1 LRDPS
6 PWIEITM
13 TRIRVEPNK
22 LRQTAQRLEAIAD
35 RLRSL
40 GREALGIT
48 LNAPSYEG
56 QFGPKARTMGLEA
69 EARLVTQADRT
80 SALCE
85 ELIAKAEAFEAAD
98 QRSLAALHQ
107 LGESMGEWMEQAA
120 PILASLAMA
129 SAFPWQLVQ
138 RHLRLGSLINA
149 DGPSL
154 GPLGPPPIGPDP
166 PEGIPLR
173 VWYHLPRDDQLAIL
187 MEIAAEGKSDPTA
200 WVPLVRPPFINAEA
214 WARIPLDD
222 QRAILLEIGEWPA
235 IFGVTVG
242 STRYVRANLDA
253 LNRVWTYDEDGNIVE
268 TDMSYFDVDALSGE
282 IWVEYDFEEVTRS
295 ISEEELLNESEQSV
309 AVRLIISEV
318 GADRVANNAN
328 SLWEGVGICW
338 TIDNRITAALE
349 NPDGLIP
356 RPLFGGTRRGEAG
369 DFISVATSGTQ
380 YRGIKKSLGL
390 KPTEKYDQEMLM
402 EATDIAITAHKLF
415 ESGLIEDITHG
426 SIKTEI
432 GATSYVHRCGPPGTE
447 AYGEF
452 TGFCDTDLRTGIDP
466 PPKDITGEGITPE
479 GRHQGP
485 LVFKGFSGRIDPETG
500 THLLI
505 ETGVKID
512 YVPLE

>member
-1 LRDPS
+1 
-6 PWIEITM
+6 M

-98 QRSLAALHQ
+98 QRSLAALNQ

-138 RHLRLGSLINA
+138 RHLRLGSLIDTN
-149 DGPSL
+149 GPSL

-187 MEIAAEGKSDPTA
+187 MEIAAEGKSAPTA
-200 WVPLVRPPFINAEA
+200 WIPLVRPPFINAEA
-214 WARIPLDD
+214 WGRIPIDD

-318 GADRVANNAN
+318 GADRINDNQN
-328 SLWEGVGICW
+328 GIWEGIGILW
-338 TIDNRITAALE
+338 TVENRETYLGM
-349 NPDGLIP
+349 NPEELI
-356 RPLFGGTRRGEAG
+356 R
-369 DFISVATSGTQ
+369 
-380 YRGIKKSLGL
+380 LGL
-390 KPTEKYDQEMLM
+390 RPDQRPTWGDRIPEFINIVTAPGQYLGIYTDRALSPLSEYSYLSPGSLQQSV
-402 EATDIAITAHKLF
+402 DIAAVAHELQ
-415 ESGLIEDITHG
+415 SSRATGDITHG
-426 SIKTEI
+426 AIDLEKP
-432 GATSYVHRCGPPGTE
+432 GAIEYRHRCGPPGHE
-447 AYGEF
+447 AYGDY
-452 TGFCDTDLRTGIDP
+452 TTRCDDP
-466 PPKDITGEGITPE
+466 EEIKRGADPYK
-479 GRHQGP
+479 GP
-485 LVFKGFSGRIDPETG
+485 LVFLGLDSFNKEVGGYNVKETG
-500 THLLI
+500 AI
-505 ETGVKID
+505 ID
-512 YVPLE
+512 YVPQD